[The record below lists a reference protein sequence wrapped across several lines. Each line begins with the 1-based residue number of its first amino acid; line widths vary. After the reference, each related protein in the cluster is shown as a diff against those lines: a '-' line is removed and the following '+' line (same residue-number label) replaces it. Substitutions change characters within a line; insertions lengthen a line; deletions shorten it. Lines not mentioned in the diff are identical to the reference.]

1 MSYGIKTNTF
11 APDGQDGRPLSASG
25 HKAIFSLFIDQ
36 GKAYTAMT
44 ASTMDEFL
52 ELKEAFTTAL
62 ANVNKAIELE
72 LED

>member
-11 APDGQDGRPLSASG
+11 VPDSQNGRPPSARV
-25 HKAIFSLFIDQ
+25 IFSLFIDQ
-36 GKAYTAMT
+36 GKVYTSMT
-44 ASTMDEFL
+44 ASNMDEFL

-62 ANVNKAIELE
+62 ANINKAIELE